1 MTAVGLL
8 GNVPGVA
15 EDDGSEDNEVPI
27 ALVAVAL
34 NVYEVPFVRLETV
47 QVSAPLVVHV
57 LFSGV
62 DVIV

>member
-1 MTAVGLL
+1 MGLL

-15 EDDGSEDNEVPI
+15 EDDDSEDAEVPI

-34 NVYEVPFVRLETV
+34 NVYGVPFVRPETV
-47 QVSAPLVVHV
+47 QASAPLVVHV